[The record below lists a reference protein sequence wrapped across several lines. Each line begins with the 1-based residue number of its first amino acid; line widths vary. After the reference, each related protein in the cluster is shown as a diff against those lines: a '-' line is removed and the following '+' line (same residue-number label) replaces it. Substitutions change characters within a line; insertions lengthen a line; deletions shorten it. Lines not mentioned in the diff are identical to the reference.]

1 MKKALLLLIGFM
13 GSMYSGYAQTE
24 EDFERVNNEAF
35 EAYEAYDYRTAIDKE
50 HVLLKWLKKPK
61 LKNDTNEVI
70 VYLNLGGFYQNY
82 QNYDSAHLCLEKS
95 RKLCETYFGK
105 KNEYYINIVLQ
116 LGGFYEAIEMLAE
129 AEEINADAILL
140 IDQGASEDDWL
151 IGAIYSNQAI
161 VKKKL
166 FKLKEALKLLERSEM
181 LTIKTS
187 GKKSTDYANLLN
199 TKALIYGVM
208 GEVKK
213 EEKLLLEAMQLCRD
227 LKTTKESLYGTL
239 LNNLATMYSERGDYE
254 KAIQSYEESY
264 RIRASIYTE
273 KSLECALVLSNE
285 GVALADAG
293 KYEQGIVMVKQ
304 AQRILESLLG
314 KFHPEMFEKSM
325 YLGNIYE
332 KAGMY
337 EEAERLYDVT
347 ILEAEQNLGK
357 TSGTYL
363 GLVSNAS
370 LYYFNRNQFDKS
382 SPYFDILLAGQEEV
396 SEDFALTVK
405 GNYAN
410 FLHAIGRSEEAGNFY
425 EAVIAGR
432 KELNGETSYD
442 YLLARHN
449 KATYLLD
456 LGDLAEAKTMLV
468 ETRATLLEVAG
479 PKTELVL
486 MLNENLAGLYK
497 DERDYTKALILF
509 QEVLAVRMDESGGKS
524 MEVAEL
530 LSKIASC
537 YTNLD
542 QPDKA
547 LENLENAYAMKLGL
561 VGKDDPSLSYET
573 TLLATT
579 YTYRGDYKKG
589 LSYYSE
595 AKRLITGQFNT
606 YFRFMTE
613 KEKLA
618 FLTKTISE
626 LKQLQAIAVD
636 NVKDYPAFGDLALE
650 IELMMKGMVLE
661 SGDRIKNAV
670 VASKDPQLQ
679 RQYTAWQ
686 ELRSQL
692 AVEIAKPEQ
701 YRRKDLESLNNKAV
715 EMEKGLV
722 SKLGS
727 LELLDMETHSWKN
740 IQKKLGKDEVLV
752 EFISYKSFLLEK
764 EMVTAI
770 ILRSDAPNPIIVPLY
785 KEEKM
790 AAYLQNRK
798 SGNEQ
803 SLVNTLYGANR
814 GVDELNED
822 IVPDLGDDSLY
833 LMVWK
838 PLEVHL
844 KGMAKV
850 HYSPSGS
857 VHKIAVAAL
866 RDEEGKYLSERYS
879 LHTLS
884 SAKKLLDRNK
894 DFVMD
899 NVFLMGGVDYDLALS
914 IIAKK
919 VNPEQGEEAP
929 EFAMRGGNGAKAWNY
944 LGGTK
949 TEVEGIAKL
958 VGNGKTKVILSI
970 GEQAYEEQI
979 KLQMLA
985 GPCVIH
991 LSTHGYFIAEPKRSL
1006 APNANVYQQSG
1017 NPLLRSGLIL
1027 AGGNASWTGE
1037 QLPVGIDDGI
1047 LTAFEVSTMDLSKT
1061 RLAVLS
1067 ACQTGLGD
1075 IQGSE
1080 GVFGLQRAFK
1090 QAGVEYIVMSLW
1102 QVPDKETVEFMTLFY
1117 ENLAKGIG
1125 IEAAFNTAQ
1134 QTMREKYPPFY
1145 WAAFVLVR

>member
-1 MKKALLLLIGFM
+1 MKKALLLLIGIACTCLS
-13 GSMYSGYAQTE
+13 GSAQTE
-24 EDFERVNNEAF
+24 EDFERINNEAF

-50 HVLLKWLKKPK
+50 HILLKWLKKPSI
-61 LKNDTNEVI
+61 KNDTDEVI
-70 VYLNLGGFYQNY
+70 VYLNLGGFYQSY

-95 RKLCETYFGK
+95 RKLCEAYFGK
-105 KNEYYINIVLQ
+105 KNEYYVNVVLQ
-116 LGGFYEAIEMLAE
+116 LGGFYEAIELLDE
-129 AEEINADAILL
+129 AETINADAISQ
-140 IDQGASEDDWL
+140 INAGATEDEWL
-151 IGAIYSNQAI
+151 MGAIYSNQAI

-166 FKLKEALKLLERSEM
+166 FKLKEALDLLEKSEI
-181 LTIKTS
+181 LTIKAS
-187 GKKSTDYANLLN
+187 GRKSTDYANLLN
-199 TKALIYGVM
+199 TKSLVYGIM
-208 GEVKK
+208 GEAKK
-213 EEKLLLEAMQLCRD
+213 EEKFILEAMAICRD
-227 LKTTKESLYGTL
+227 LKATKSSLYGTL

-254 KAIQSYEESY
+254 QAIRSYEESY

-273 KSLECALVLSNE
+273 KSLECALVQANE

-293 KYEQGIVMVKQ
+293 KYDQGITMVKS
-304 AQRILESLLG
+304 AQRITESLLG
-314 KFHPEMFEKSM
+314 KFHPEWFEKSM
-325 YLGNIYE
+325 HLGNIYE

-337 EEAERLYDVT
+337 EEADRLYEVS
-347 ILEAEQNLGK
+347 IREAGENLGK

-370 LYYFNRNQFDKS
+370 LYYLNRDQYDKAS
-382 SPYFDILLAGQEEV
+382 ACFDILLAGEEFV
-396 SEDFALTVK
+396 SEDFALTLK

-410 FLHAIGRSEEAGNFY
+410 FLHATGRSEEAGKY
-425 EAVIAGR
+425 YDEVIKGWAEFKGP
-432 KELNGETSYD
+432 TSYD
-442 YLLARHN
+442 YLLAKHN

-456 LGDLAEAKTMLV
+456 LGDLAEAKALFI

-479 PKTELVL
+479 PKTEVVL
-486 MLNENLAGLYK
+486 SLNENLAGLYK
-497 DERDYTKALILF
+497 DEKEYAKALALF
-509 QEVLAVRMDESGGKS
+509 QEVLAVRVEESGGRS
-524 MEVAEL
+524 IEVADL
-530 LSKIASC
+530 LGKIATC
-537 YTNLD
+537 HTNLD
-542 QPDKA
+542 QPDKS
-547 LENLENAYAMKLGL
+547 LELMEQAYAMKVALL
-561 VGKDDPSLSYET
+561 GKDDPSLSYET
-573 TLLATT
+573 TLLATS
-579 YTYRGDYKKG
+579 YTYSGDYKKG

-613 KEKLA
+613 KEKLQ

-636 NVKDYPAFGDLALE
+636 NVKEYPAFGDLALE

-686 ELRSQL
+686 DLRTQI
-692 AVEIAKPEQ
+692 AVEMAKPEK
-701 YRRKDLESLNNKAV
+701 YRRADLESLNTKAV

-752 EFISYKSFLLEK
+752 EFISYKSFRQEK
-764 EMVTAI
+764 EMLTAI
-770 ILRSDAPNPIIVPLY
+770 VLRSDAPNLILVPLFA
-785 KEEKM
+785 EEKM

-803 SLVNTLYGANR
+803 GLVNSLYGANR
-814 GVDELNED
+814 GVDEVNED
-822 IVPDLGDDSLY
+822 VVPDEGDDSLY
-833 LMVWK
+833 LLLWK

-844 KGMAKV
+844 KGMNKV
-850 HYSPSGS
+850 YYSPSGS

-866 RDEEGKYLSERYS
+866 RDEEGKYLSERFS

-884 SAKKLLDRNK
+884 TAKKLLDPSK
-894 DFVMD
+894 GFVMD
-899 NVFLMGGVDYDLALS
+899 DLLLMGGVDYDLAPS

-919 VNPEQGEEAP
+919 VNPGNGEESP
-929 EFAMRGGNGAKAWNY
+929 EFAMRGGSGAKAWSY

-949 TEVEGIAKL
+949 TEVEAIAKL
-958 VGNGKTKVILSI
+958 VNTGKTTVTMSV
-970 GEQAYEEQI
+970 GEQAYEEQV
-979 KLQMLA
+979 KKQMLA
-985 GPCVIH
+985 GPSVIH
-991 LSTHGYFIAEPKRSL
+991 LSTHGYFIAEPQRAL
-1006 APNANVYQQSG
+1006 TPNANVYQRSG

-1027 AGGNASWTGE
+1027 AGGNASWTGQE
-1037 QLPVGIDDGI
+1037 LPGGIDDGI
-1047 LTAFEVSTMDLSKT
+1047 LTAFEVSTMDLSQT

-1117 ENLAKGIG
+1117 ENMAKGIA
-1125 IEAAFNTAQ
+1125 IEVAFNTAQ
-1134 QTMREKYPPFY
+1134 QAMRGKYPPYY
-1145 WAAFVLVR
+1145 WAAFVLIR